1 MNCKGKDKVKH
12 SALVSDIEDRGL
24 KILHFK
30 SINDTKSTVAKKIAS
45 DQLSTWKIIQ
55 IEIKN
60 AKGSTEDRMGLR
72 LDIVLQQEVSAS
84 KARV

>member
-1 MNCKGKDKVKH
+1 MICKGKDKVKH

-24 KILHFK
+24 KTLHFK
-30 SINDTKSTVAKKIAS
+30 SINDTKSSVAKKIAS

-60 AKGSTEDRMGLR
+60 AKGSTEDRMRLR
-72 LDIVLQQEVSAS
+72 LDIVLQQEESAS